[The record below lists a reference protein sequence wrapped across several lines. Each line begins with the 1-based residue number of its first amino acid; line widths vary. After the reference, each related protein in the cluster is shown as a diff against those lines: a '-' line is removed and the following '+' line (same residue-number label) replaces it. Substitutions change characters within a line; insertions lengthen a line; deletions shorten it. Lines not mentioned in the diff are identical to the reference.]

1 MNDNDMRDA
10 LYDAV
15 YEELVGPRDPLS
27 EETLTRG
34 NPKTIFSAG
43 VLYPVGAEFAEVPD
57 DEGSAMKDLLGCA
70 IDEGF
75 VKDRESKS
83 SSLIDEE
90 EPIALSNSE
99 HQSAISMTIA
109 VKPKDHI
116 TVTVSAGKYA
126 KVADK
131 KKDTYKRTPISW
143 QSEQI
148 VAPSALE
155 PISEL
160 LVPETDLAI
169 LLVYRYTVQS
179 IDVITVALRNK
190 IHAANPHTCEISSC
204 YFQSHFSLTS
214 ENGFLPLPSTEP
226 ITESSTREEMSNRLI
241 YSKIK
246 NYAIGHGCATDWS
259 AESPYPKTVETQTM
273 PMAEVMPTMSSVQ
286 ELEGVSFDMFM
297 LSDPSRWNEA
307 SSSIKALCD
316 SYDQWIDSV
325 SSQAAEYDE
334 WMKRAASENISDCKK
349 CLSRIRAGYEI
360 LDSNARARTAFHLAN
375 EAMLSQYL
383 HYSVVANECDVIR
396 PPQEGLRSWRPF
408 QIAFLLMNVASMVDE
423 TSPERG
429 ILDLIWFPTG
439 GGKTEAYLGLSAFT
453 LILERLNK
461 ESCASTTIIMRY
473 TLRLLSSQQF
483 ARASSLI
490 CALEVMRRRSPEL
503 LGDKE
508 FSIGFWVGSGAAPN
522 NWPETMRI
530 FNDLKNGKAQNESL
544 PVTQCPWCGH
554 SMGEKAAGYK
564 QVTNKNPKREGD
576 SYLKFVCPN
585 KDCDFGSKSNS
596 LPLKVVDDEIYFEP
610 PSLLLG
616 TVDKFA
622 MITYRPRSYAI
633 FGINDA
639 GEHIHAPKLII
650 QDELHLISGPL
661 GSMVAHY
668 ETLIDAL
675 CTVSTPEGV
684 KKPKIIA
691 STATVSRAK
700 EQCHELFATPEED
713 VLQFPPSGICYDDSF
728 FSRLNRSGNGRR
740 YVGIYA
746 PGLDQS
752 FAATSI
758 KVYSQLLWEP
768 KTWDLEDDSLRDPYW
783 TVVGYYGSTR
793 ELGQAL
799 TWTNSDIPERLL
811 EKRRLNPTIVP
822 RYLNTVVE
830 LTGRKDAPEVKRG
843 LEQLTVKYPE
853 KNAIDLCL
861 ATNMIS
867 VGLDVQRLGVMV
879 VAGQP
884 KETAEYIQAT
894 SRVGRGDSKGIVFVV
909 YGTTRPRDRSH
920 YEGFRNYHESFYQ
933 HVEPSSVTAFCD
945 QVRGRAMAGTLFGL
959 YRSMSPA
966 QQNPS
971 NPDQKRIEVARS
983 LIDARIS
990 QIDNE
995 EAEAASAQIDEIIE
1009 DWRSQDYSRWE
1020 SLVPDP
1026 SKESDEPLPLMH
1038 PRGGKINKAWG
1049 DLSFEVPTSM
1059 RSVDEECKVSIL
1071 GRYPTRAGEG
1081 D

>member
-1 MNDNDMRDA
+1 MNDNDMRKA

-15 YEELVGPRDPLS
+15 YEELVGPCDPLS

-34 NPKTIFSAG
+34 NPKSIFSAG
-43 VLYPVGAEFAEVPD
+43 VLYPMGAEFAETPD
-57 DEGSAMKDLLGCA
+57 DEGSAIEDLLGAA
-70 IDEGF
+70 IEEG
-75 VKDRESKS
+75 VAKDRVSKA
-83 SSLIDEE
+83 SSLVDEE

-99 HQSAISMTIA
+99 HQSAISMTVA
-109 VKPKDHI
+109 VKPRDHI
-116 TVTVSAGKYA
+116 VIAVSAGRYA
-126 KVADK
+126 KVSSE
-131 KKDTYKRTPISW
+131 KKDAYKRTPISW

-148 VAPSALE
+148 VAPSAIE

-160 LVPETDLAI
+160 LVPDTDLAI
-169 LLVYRYTVQS
+169 LLVYRYTAHGV
-179 IDVITVALRNK
+179 DVITVALRNK
-190 IHAANPHTCEISSC
+190 MHAANPRTCDASSC
-204 YFQSHFSLTS
+204 YFQSHFSIAS
-214 ENGFLPLPSTEP
+214 ENGFCPLPSAEP

-246 NYAIGHGCATDWS
+246 NYAIGHGCATDWPS
-259 AESPYPKTVETQTM
+259 GTLHPKIIETKTM
-273 PMAEVMPTMSSVQ
+273 PLVEVMPTMSSVE
-286 ELEGVSFDMFM
+286 ELSGVSFDMFM
-297 LSDPSRWNEA
+297 LSDPSRWDEA
-307 SSSIKALCD
+307 SSSIKSLCD
-316 SYDQWIDSV
+316 AYGQWIDSI
-325 SSQAAEYDE
+325 SSQAEEYDG
-334 WMKRAASENISDCKK
+334 WMKQAASANIAECAK
-349 CLSRIRAGYEI
+349 CLSRIRAGREI
-360 LDSNARARTAFHLAN
+360 LESNARARTAFHLAN

-396 PPQEGLRSWRPF
+396 LPKEGLRSWRPF
-408 QIAFLLMNVASMVDE
+408 QIAFLVMNIASMVDE
-423 TSPERG
+423 SSSERG
-429 ILDLIWFPTG
+429 MLDLIWFPTG

-461 ESCASTTIIMRY
+461 ESCNGTTIIMRY

-503 LGDKE
+503 LGNKE

-522 NWPETMRI
+522 NWSEAMRI
-530 FNDLKNGKAQNESL
+530 FNNLKNGKAQNESL

-554 SMGEKAAGYK
+554 PMGEKAEGYK
-564 QVTNKNPKREGD
+564 QVVNKNPKREGD
-576 SYLKFVCPN
+576 NYLKFVCPN
-585 KDCDFGSKSNS
+585 KECDFSSKDSP

-622 MITYRPRSYAI
+622 MVTYRPQSYAI
-633 FGINDA
+633 FGINES
-639 GEHIHAPKLII
+639 GEHVHAPKLII

-675 CTVSTPEGV
+675 CTMLTPEGAR
-684 KKPKIIA
+684 KPKIIA

-700 EQCHELFATPEED
+700 EQCRELFATSEEN
-713 VLQFPPSGICYDDSF
+713 VLQFPPSGISYDDSF
-728 FSRLNRSGNGRR
+728 FSRLNRSGSGRR
-740 YVGIYA
+740 YVGIYT
-746 PGLDQS
+746 PGQS
-752 FAATSI
+752 FATTSI

-768 KTWDLEDDSLRDPYW
+768 KSWELEDDALRDPYW

-811 EKRRLNPTIVP
+811 EKRRLNPTVIP

-843 LEQLTVKYPE
+843 LEQLAVKYPE

-867 VGLDVQRLGVMV
+867 VGLDVQRLGIMV

-933 HVEPSSVTAFCD
+933 HVEPSSVTAFCN
-945 QVRGRAMAGTLFGL
+945 QVRSRAMAGTLFGL
-959 YRSMSPA
+959 YRSMFPA

-971 NPDQKRIEVARS
+971 NPNHDRLQIARS
-983 LIDARIS
+983 LIESRIS
-990 QIDNE
+990 QIDSE
-995 EAEAASAQIDEIIE
+995 EVEAAIGQINEIIK
-1009 DWRSQDYSRWE
+1009 DWDSQDYSRWE

-1026 SKESDEPLPLMH
+1026 SKDSDEPLPLMH
-1038 PRGGKINKAWG
+1038 PRGGKTNKAWG

-1059 RSVDEECKVSIL
+1059 RSVDEECKVSII
-1071 GRYPTRAGEG
+1071 GRYPTCTGE
-1081 D
+1081 DD